1 MSDQNYEPPRAPVE
15 DPPGERKTRSNVLA
29 IILGAMIDLFA
40 TTIGGVLLG
49 LAFAMIAGAGGMT
62 PEQMQAQMADSDF
75 YRVTA
80 SALGLACSVLGG
92 YVCARFANQNEYANA
107 LAVGAVGVVMGELL
121 SGGAGDM
128 WLHLL
133 GAATIPAALLG
144 AHIKMRRD
152 RR

>member
-15 DPPGERKTRSNVLA
+15 DPPGQGKTRSNILA
-29 IILGAMIDLFA
+29 IVLGACVDMLA
-40 TTIGGVLLG
+40 TVIGGVILG
-49 LAFAMIAGAGGMT
+49 LAFAMAAGAGGMT
-62 PEQMQAQMADSDF
+62 PEQMQSQMADSDF
-75 YRVTA
+75 YRTLA

-128 WLHLL
+128 WQHAL
-133 GAATIPAALLG
+133 GLATIPAALLG
-144 AHIKMRRD
+144 AHLKMRADKR
-152 RR
+152 